1 MAGYGGEVNVP
12 LVGVTAA
19 TAFDSRGFERAS
31 LNLSYLRALEVAG
44 AVPLVLTPGMGREQ
58 LEAALGRC
66 SGLVLSGGGDVEP
79 GRYGQPPHESIIGVS
94 EARDELEFAAIET
107 AERAGLPVLA
117 ICRGMQVL
125 NVALGGTLLQDI
137 SSMVE
142 GALAHSVQEPC
153 HGPAHGVEVAAG
165 SRLAGIVG
173 GGRVEVNSRHHQAV
187 GRLGEG
193 LVVTARTADGIIEAI
208 EAPGARFVVGVQWHP
223 EDMAGHPGIGESA
236 DRLFAAFVDAARS
249 NG

>member
-1 MAGYGGEVNVP
+1 MSVP

-19 TAFDSRGFERAS
+19 TALDSRGFERAS
-31 LNLSYLRALEVAG
+31 LNLSYLRAVEAAG

-66 SGLVLSGGGDVEP
+66 SGLVLTGGGDVTPE
-79 GRYGQPPHESIIGVS
+79 RYGQARHESVIGVS
-94 EARDELEFAAIET
+94 EARDELEFAALEA

-125 NVALGGTLLQDI
+125 NVALGGSLVQDI
-137 SSMVE
+137 PSMVE
-142 GALAHSVQEPC
+142 GALAHSVQEPRQ
-153 HGPAHGVEVAAG
+153 GPAHGVEIDAG

-173 GGRVEVNSRHHQAV
+173 GTRVEANSRHHQAID
-187 GRLGEG
+187 RLGER
-193 LVVTARTADGIIEAI
+193 LLVTARAADGIIEAV
-208 EAPGARFVVGVQWHP
+208 EVPGSRFVVGVQWHP
-223 EDMAGHPGIGESA
+223 EDMAGHPGIGASA

-249 NG
+249 RA